1 MGLKRAARP
10 RVIVLVIR
18 LGPKL
23 TGSDT
28 LRHMLLLWCFGL
40 RFDLVF
46 GPLELQLNF
55 RVQCFCLHFIDSLRG
70 EDSAK
75 IYHITWL
82 RMMVAIFMESIQ
94 IYRNL

>member
-18 LGPKL
+18 LGPKS

-28 LRHMLLLWCFGL
+28 LRQILLLPCFGL

-46 GPLELQLNF
+46 GTLGVTLK
-55 RVQCFCLHFIDSLRG
+55 IDSSMFLI
-70 EDSAK
+70 A
-75 IYHITWL
+75 
-82 RMMVAIFMESIQ
+82 F
-94 IYRNL
+94 N